1 MRKGFD
7 VVQTDQEEMLE
18 LRGVAWAQRLLSD
31 AQARSRSIT
40 SRLRSRSSRRA
51 VHEEARGGPHRRKH
65 SAIVLDS
72 RSASTRPPSVSTRRA
87 DGGAQRTR
95 PGPQQGSWATREA
108 VHSGRMA
115 RRARGQSGRATPW
128 ATRQRRRRAA
138 TPSPLSDGVVALNT
152 GLLRLPFSS
161 DHPKPH

>member
-1 MRKGFD
+1 
-7 VVQTDQEEMLE
+7 MLE

-115 RRARGQSGRATPW
+115 RRARDRKS
-128 ATRQRRRRAA
+128 TR
-138 TPSPLSDGVVALNT
+138 LN
-152 GLLRLPFSS
+152 SS
-161 DHPKPH
+161 HTVISYAVFCLKKKKKK